1 MFSNEYW
8 SKASHKSCSRAI
20 PRQYKIR
27 GSLCTHQNA
36 VLCIQLY
43 NCIAEVE
50 STWIVAFSL
59 DSETTWWRTHTPE
72 YIFVFLYI
80 PSMNSKLINR
90 APMRLKASLV
100 PLFAMKLGLN
110 VNITSK
116 LFCGQ
121 ETHAI
126 YNFHRVLLILP

>member
-8 SKASHKSCSRAI
+8 SKASHKSFSREI
-20 PRQYKIR
+20 PRQYKKEVVF
-27 GSLCTHQNA
+27 
-36 VLCIQLY
+36 VLTRTRFYAY
-43 NCIAEVE
+43 NCTTVLLRWRARELLP
-50 STWIVAFSL
+50 FSL
-59 DSETTWWRTHTPE
+59 DSETNWWRMHTPE

-80 PSMNSKLINR
+80 PLINCKLINR
-90 APMRLKASLV
+90 APMRLKTSLV